1 MIVSWDVQITI
12 LLDRAF
18 IHAGSSENQHELF
31 SSRLQIHEAP
41 KPQTWPKNHMRGSLW
56 MWIFLEP
63 KIDQFQRTA
72 LCLSLPSNWIHQEG
86 HGSKFSNQQNRKSF
100 MPIRSRFIH
109 MY

>member
-41 KPQTWPKNHMRGSLW
+41 KPQTWPNNHMPFATHLY
-56 MWIFLEP
+56 
-63 KIDQFQRTA
+63 
-72 LCLSLPSNWIHQEG
+72 LCEEVCG
-86 HGSKFSNQQNRKSF
+86 CGYF
-100 MPIRSRFIH
+100 
-109 MY
+109 